1 MKSVLLVILLM
12 VSSFSMAQSTIRWT
26 GHAASNLTDVK
37 RTVTSPMSSDVLLRP
52 ALVNSTYLP
61 SIIAKIPERT
71 LLRGLLLAAGAA
83 GLLSLVPDYAFL
95 TKHGGMLVLGLL
107 LLFFVVRAWLY
118 GRGNAPHQ
126 YDWET
131 YVPEI
136 DAPGTH
142 ARIDSAGLQLPL
154 DQHNQLASG
163 VANQTNNKVLIP
175 DFEVSTFVSR
185 AKAHFVVLQTAWDQ
199 GDFNRISSFTTP
211 TMFRALRQQ
220 AQSVGRSGRH
230 TDVVQL
236 FGTLLQV
243 HTTGKEYVASVCF
256 EGLMK
261 PMPDASAELFS
272 EVWHITRPFGDQTSW
287 ALAGIQKIS

>member
-1 MKSVLLVILLM
+1 MKSVLLVIMLM

-26 GHAASNLTDVK
+26 GHATSNLTDVK
-37 RTVTSPMSSDVLLRP
+37 RAVTSPMSSDMLLP
-52 ALVNSTYLP
+52 ALTNSVYLP
-61 SIIAKIPERT
+61 SVIAKIPERT

-83 GLLSLVPDYAFL
+83 GLLSLIPDYAFL
-95 TKHGGMLVLGLL
+95 ARHSGMLALGLL
-107 LLFFVVRAWLY
+107 LTFFVVRAWRY
-118 GRGNAPHQ
+118 GRSSVQHQ

-136 DAPGTH
+136 DAPDH
-142 ARIDSAGLQLPL
+142 HVRIDSAGLQLPL
-154 DQHNQLASG
+154 DQHHQLMSVDQG
-163 VANQTNNKVLIP
+163 RVSDTMDIP
-175 DFEVSTFVSR
+175 DFDASMFVNR
-185 AKAHFVVLQTAWDQ
+185 AKTHFIALQTAWDQ

-211 TMFRALRQQ
+211 TMFRALLQQ

-243 HTTGKEYVASVCF
+243 HTTGKEYIASVGF